1 MKKLAI
7 FLITLTLFCKPVQA
21 MEPAVQFINTLTDKI
36 ITNVLTSQD
45 SEEQKINYFRQE
57 FTSAL
62 DLKSIGQFV
71 LGRYWK
77 MTDTAQRDAFLDAFM
92 EFTTLTW
99 ADRFHMYNGQKIIFT
114 GTRNAEGKQLYVDS
128 KIMNNGTPVEVIW
141 RVRQKGD
148 TFKIIDIIVEGVSMA
163 MSYRNEYTA
172 FLQKNGGDVSK
183 LTAELKTKAKNF
195 QLTGGTDKTAAK
207 AQ

>member
-1 MKKLAI
+1 MKKLAV
-7 FLITLTLFCKPVQA
+7 FLIAMMLWCKPVA
-21 MEPAVQFINTLTDKI
+21 AVEPAIQFVSDLADKI
-36 ITNVLTSQD
+36 ITNVLTSKD
-45 SEEQKINYFRQE
+45 SDEQKLNYFRAE
-57 FTSAL
+57 FTDAL
-62 DLKSIGQFV
+62 DLKAIGQFV

-77 MTDTAQRDAFLDAFM
+77 IADAAQKEDFLKAFM

-99 ADRFHMYNGQKIIFT
+99 ADRFHMYNGQKIIFS
-114 GTRNAEGKQLYVDS
+114 GTRNADGKQLYVDS

-183 LTAELKTKAKNF
+183 LTDELESKAANF
-195 QLTGGTDKTAAK
+195 TLTGGKDKK
-207 AQ
+207 

>member
-7 FLITLTLFCKPVQA
+7 LLIILSVWCKPVVA
-21 MEPAVQFINTLTDKI
+21 MEPAVQFISDLADKI
-36 ITNVLTSQD
+36 ITNVLTSKE
-45 SEEQKINYFRQE
+45 SEEQKLSYFRTE
-57 FTSAL
+57 FSGAL

-77 MTDTAQRDAFLDAFM
+77 GADAAQRETFLKAFM

-99 ADRFHMYNGQKIIFT
+99 ADRFHMYNGQKIIFD

-141 RVRQKGD
+141 RVRQKGSE
-148 TFKIIDIIVEGVSMA
+148 FKIIDIIVEGVSMA

-183 LTAELKTKAKNF
+183 LTTELENKAKNF
-195 QLTGGTDKTAAK
+195 KLTSGGDQK
-207 AQ
+207 

>member
-7 FLITLTLFCKPVQA
+7 FLIVFTLFCKPAQA
-21 MEPAVQFINTLTDKI
+21 MEPAIQFISDLADKI

-45 SEEQKINYFRQE
+45 SEEQKINYFRKE

-77 MTDTAQRDAFLDAFM
+77 AADTAQRDAFLDAFM
-92 EFTTLTW
+92 EFATLTW
-99 ADRFHMYNGQKIIFT
+99 ADRFHMYNGQKIIFA

-183 LTAELKTKAKNF
+183 LTAELEAKAKNF
-195 QLTGGTDKTAAK
+195 QLTGGTDKTSAK

>member
-1 MKKLAI
+1 M
-7 FLITLTLFCKPVQA
+7 TLFEELEWRGLVKDTA
-21 MEPAVQFINTLTDKI
+21 GDDLADKI

-45 SEEQKINYFRQE
+45 SEEKKINYFRKE
-57 FTSAL
+57 FTQAL

-77 MTDTAQRDAFLDAFM
+77 MATTEQRDAFLDAFM

-99 ADRFHMYNGQKIIFT
+99 ADRFHMYNGQKIIFA

-148 TFKIIDIIVEGVSMA
+148 SFKIIDIIVEGVSMA

-183 LTAELKTKAKNF
+183 LTDELKTKAQNF
-195 QLTGGTDKTAAK
+195 QLTSSDKTK
-207 AQ
+207 K